1 MMHMMTMVP
10 PIQRNMMTT
19 GDAAFWVMIGLLV
32 VLAVVVTVFWIVGSR
47 RIAQQSSEPQ
57 VRDAGHEY
65 ETLPPVHF
73 VGKEQSPVP
82 SRHEEEV
89 LLRR

>member
-10 PIQRNMMTT
+10 PIQRSMMTT
-19 GDAAFWVMIGLLV
+19 GDAAFWVLIGLLV

-47 RIAQQSSEPQ
+47 RIAQRSPEPQ
-57 VRDAGHEY
+57 VKDLGHEY
-65 ETLPPVHF
+65 EALHPV
-73 VGKEQSPVP
+73 GDRQSPVQP
-82 SRHEEEV
+82 PHEEEM